1 MIYCR
6 PTFEM
11 LNASIDVDMCYN
23 YMAIISDDAFYDKTR
38 WKSSVRDRTWE
49 NKKELRGVKLCIDRY
64 I

>member
-11 LNASIDVDMCYN
+11 LNASIDVNMFSH

-38 WKSSVRDRTWE
+38 WKSSVWDRTWE
-49 NKKELRGVKLCIDRY
+49 YEKRLRNVKLCIDRY

>member
-1 MIYCR
+1 MIYGR

-11 LNASIDVDMCYN
+11 LNASIDVMCYN

-49 NKKELRGVKLCIDRY
+49 YEKELRDVKLCIDRY

>member
-1 MIYCR
+1 
-6 PTFEM
+6 M

>member
-1 MIYCR
+1 MCFQIISFGYLNFMIYGR

-11 LNASIDVDMCYN
+11 LNASIDVNMCYN

-49 NKKELRGVKLCIDRY
+49 YE
-64 I
+64 